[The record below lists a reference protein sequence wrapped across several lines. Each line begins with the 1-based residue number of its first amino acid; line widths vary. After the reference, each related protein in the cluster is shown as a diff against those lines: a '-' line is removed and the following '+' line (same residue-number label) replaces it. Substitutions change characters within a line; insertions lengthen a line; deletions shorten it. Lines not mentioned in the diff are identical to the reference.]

1 VFLEF
6 YTEALGFDIS
16 DWLLRE
22 RAWLRCNHNHHTM
35 LFIQGEPGVDHV
47 SYNVA
52 DGAELLRWADY
63 LSKHQVPIL
72 WGPGRHG
79 AGNDLFLR
87 FADPEGIHIELSAEM
102 QQYYDQDVTIP
113 PRLWHTRAMALNLW
127 GTMPSWL
134 REEAQV

>member
-1 VFLEF
+1 
-6 YTEALGFDIS
+6 
-16 DWLLRE
+16 
-22 RAWLRCNHNHHTM
+22 M
-35 LFIQGEPGVDHV
+35 

-52 DGAELLRWADY
+52 NGVELLHWADY

-102 QQYYDQDVTIP
+102 QQYYDEDVTIP
-113 PRLWHTRAMALNLW
+113 PRLWHTRVMALNLW
-127 GTMPSWL
+127 GAMPSWIL
-134 REEAQV
+134 